1 MLNTTLFNSISYNL
15 IIDKFKLKWSQMRQ
29 TFSELCQTSEMR
41 RFMKIVN
48 SFYSLTISAKHSILD
63 VWEGSTYTYEYYS
76 WNSAQHWCRQ
86 VSSISYTTSVNDQY
100 VLKQKLIKTKVLR
113 VIRLLEV
120 YTRLNLSKFNQA

>member
-29 TFSELCQTSEMR
+29 TFSEPCQTSEMR
-41 RFMKIVN
+41 RFTKIVN

-100 VLKQKLIKTKVLR
+100 VLKQKLIKAKVLR